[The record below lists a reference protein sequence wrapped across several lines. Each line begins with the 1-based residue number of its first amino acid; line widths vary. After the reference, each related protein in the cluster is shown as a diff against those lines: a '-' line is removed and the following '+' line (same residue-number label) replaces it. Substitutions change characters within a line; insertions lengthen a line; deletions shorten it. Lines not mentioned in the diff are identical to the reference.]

1 MDNAFKVL
9 RVMIVLIIIDD
20 QRLIVIQI
28 VRRIRLFNSAFSNLH
43 DVYSCRNVVQRNLQP
58 VLLFRGLPS
67 RLNRQ
72 PPA

>member
-1 MDNAFKVL
+1 MDNAFKLL
-9 RVMIVLIIIDD
+9 RVMIVLIMIDD
-20 QRLIVIQI
+20 QRLIIIQI
-28 VRRIRLFNSAFSNLH
+28 VRRIRLFNSAFSYLH
-43 DVYSCRNVVQRNLQP
+43 DVYSCKSVVQRNLQP

>member
-9 RVMIVLIIIDD
+9 RVMIVLIMIDD
-20 QRLIVIQI
+20 QRLTVIQI
-28 VRRIRLFNSAFSNLH
+28 VRRIRLFNSAFKICTMST
-43 DVYSCRNVVQRNLQP
+43 NVVQRKLQS
-58 VLLFRGLPS
+58 VLLFRGLRS